1 MSASLVV
8 VHVDGRQ
15 SEVPLTKPLNVLG
28 RATDCAIRIPSGKVS
43 RHHCEVTFNDSKV
56 AVRDLGSSNGT
67 YVNRR
72 RVTQTELAAGD
83 MVCIGDFV
91 FVVRIDGKPSIVDSE
106 EVLEDGL
113 VQTSSTRSSGDAS
126 SETKT
131 AQGRPPAP
139 APVKKA
145 PPAKDLDS
153 SSVSD
158 FDFLDEDDEMKNQ
171 PKL

>member
-15 SEVPLTKPLNVLG
+15 SEVPLNKPVHVVG
-28 RATDCAIRIPSGKVS
+28 RATDCSLRIPSGKVS
-43 RHHCEVTFNDSKV
+43 RHHCEITVNDGKIG
-56 AVRDLGSSNGT
+56 VRDLGSSNGT

-72 RVTQTELAAGD
+72 RITQTELSAGD
-83 MVCIGDFV
+83 MVCVGDFV
-91 FVVRIDGKPSIVDSE
+91 FVVRIDGKPSIIDSE
-106 EVLEDGL
+106 EIIEDGL
-113 VQTSSTRSSGDAS
+113 VQTSSTKPSTNDAS
-126 SETKT
+126 GETAT
-131 AQGRPPAP
+131 SGTRPAP
-139 APVKKA
+139 AKKPVA
-145 PPAKDLDS
+145 EQDLDS

>member
-1 MSASLVV
+1 MGTSLVV

-15 SEVPLTKPLNVLG
+15 SEVVLHKPLYVLG
-28 RATDCAIRIPSGKVS
+28 RATDCSLRIPSGKVS
-43 RHHCEVTFNDSKV
+43 RHHCEIALSDGKV

-72 RVTQTELAAGD
+72 RVTQTDLAAGD
-83 MVCIGDFV
+83 MVCVGDFV
-91 FVVRIDGKPSIVDSE
+91 FVLRIDGKPSVVDSE

-113 VQTSSTRSSGDAS
+113 VQTSSARPSGSDAS
-126 SETKT
+126 GETKT
-131 AQGRPPAP
+131 NGKPTTSAK
-139 APVKKA
+139 PVDA
-145 PPAKDLDS
+145 DLDS

>member
-83 MVCIGDFV
+83 MVCIGVRDR
-91 FVVRIDGKPSIVDSE
+91 VVVSGKGNPSSHVA
-106 EVLEDGL
+106 LG
-113 VQTSSTRSSGDAS
+113 TAKRAS
-126 SETKT
+126 D
-131 AQGRPPAP
+131 Q
-139 APVKKA
+139 
-145 PPAKDLDS
+145 
-153 SSVSD
+153 
-158 FDFLDEDDEMKNQ
+158 
-171 PKL
+171 

>member
-8 VHVDGRQ
+8 VHIDGRQ
-15 SEVPLTKPLNVLG
+15 SEVPLNKPVYVLG
-28 RATDCAIRIPSGKVS
+28 RATDCSLRIPSSKVS
-43 RHHCEVTFNDSKV
+43 RHHCEVTANDGKV

-83 MVCIGDFV
+83 MVCVGDFI
-91 FVVRIDGKPSIVDSE
+91 FVLRIDGKPSVVDSE
-106 EVLEDGL
+106 EVIEDGL
-113 VQTSSTRSSGDAS
+113 VQTSSSRSTANDAS
-126 SETKT
+126 GETATSGAKPT
-131 AQGRPPAP
+131 
-139 APVKKA
+139 
-145 PPAKDLDS
+145 PAKKPAADQDLDS

>member
-1 MSASLVV
+1 MGASLVV

-15 SEVPLTKPLNVLG
+15 SEVPLSKPLHVLG
-28 RATDCAIRIPSGKVS
+28 RATDCALRIPSSKVS
-43 RHHCEVTFNDSKV
+43 RHHCEITVSDGKIG
-56 AVRDLGSSNGT
+56 VRDLGSSNGT

-83 MVCIGDFV
+83 MVCVGDFV
-91 FVVRIDGKPSIVDSE
+91 FVVRIDGKPSVVDSE
-106 EVLEDGL
+106 EVIEDGL
-113 VQTSSTRSSGDAS
+113 VQTPSSRPSANDAS
-126 SETKT
+126 GETKT
-131 AQGRPPAP
+131 SGKPVAP
-139 APVKKA
+139 AKA
-145 PPAKDLDS
+145 PAAPKDLDS

>member
-1 MSASLVV
+1 MGTSLVV

-15 SEVPLTKPLNVLG
+15 SEVALHKPLYVLG
-28 RATDCAIRIPSGKVS
+28 RATDCSLRIPSGKVS
-43 RHHCEVTFNDSKV
+43 RHHCEIALSDGKV

-83 MVCIGDFV
+83 MVCVGDFV
-91 FVVRIDGKPSIVDSE
+91 FVVRIDGKPSVVDSE

-113 VQTSSTRSSGDAS
+113 VQTSSSRPSGADAS
-126 SETKT
+126 GETKT
-131 AQGRPPAP
+131 SGKPTTSAK
-139 APVKKA
+139 PVDA
-145 PPAKDLDS
+145 DLDS